1 MALIT
6 MRQAITDAL
15 REEMQRDE
23 NVFIMGQEVG
33 VWGGTYAVTRG
44 FYDEFGGKR
53 VRDTPISEL
62 AIAGTAAGAAF
73 MAVKSGVLAAGR
85 SPNAGPRRRRSC

>member
-1 MALIT
+1 MARIT
-6 MRQAITDAL
+6 MRQAISDAL

-44 FYDEFGGKR
+44 FYDEFGEKR
-53 VRDTPISEL
+53 IRDTPISEM
-62 AIAGTAAGAAF
+62 AIGGAAAGAA
-73 MAVKSGVLAAGR
+73 MNGLRPVA
-85 SPNAGPRRRRSC
+85 

>member
-44 FYDEFGGKR
+44 FY
-53 VRDTPISEL
+53 
-62 AIAGTAAGAAF
+62 AAQ
-73 MAVKSGVLAAGR
+73 
-85 SPNAGPRRRRSC
+85 

>member
-23 NVFIMGQEVG
+23 RVFIMGQEVG

-44 FYDEFGGKR
+44 FYDEFGAKR
-53 VRDTPISEL
+53 VRDTPISEM
-62 AIAGTAAGAAF
+62 AIGCLLYT
-73 MAVKSGVLAAGR
+73 
-85 SPNAGPRRRRSC
+85 SPSPRD